1 MSYQV
6 NFRLFIPDCDYWE
19 TEALQMLRGEL
30 IEALRTA
37 AEGAGIHGKTI
48 GICPV
53 EVVYLSK

>member
-6 NFRLFIPDCDYWE
+6 NFRLFIPDCEYWE

-30 IEALRTA
+30 IDALKDA
-37 AEGAGIHGKTI
+37 AEKAGVHGKTI

-53 EVVYLSK
+53 EVAYLAK